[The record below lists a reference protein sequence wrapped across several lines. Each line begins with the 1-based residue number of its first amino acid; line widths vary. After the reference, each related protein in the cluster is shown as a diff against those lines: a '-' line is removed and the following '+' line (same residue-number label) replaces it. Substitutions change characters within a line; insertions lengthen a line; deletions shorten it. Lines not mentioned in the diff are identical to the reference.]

1 MKKGKTPLFCNKKAI
16 IPIFFVSILWFL
28 YGGKRW
34 IRIRARASVLARIAK
49 RPAPKGGSWRNAPR
63 GVNRAESTIPS
74 IKKRHRD
81 FSKEVDS
88 LGVGQFSNIQQNA
101 ALCSAML
108 SKVHNGAVAICNGAN
123 RGLRTRYLIHSLSQ
137 KKAVSRLRYCFF
149 WWEEVDSNHR
159 RRCQQIYSLLPLATR
174 ESSHAWSWWSESNQQ
189 PADYKSA
196 ALPLSHTSE
205 VFGTNTLCRT
215 IRIKMVPW
223 GGVEPPTQGFS
234 VPCSTN

>member
-1 MKKGKTPLFCNKKAI
+1 MQRCEPRLTHAVSHPLSFAQKKKASE
-16 IPIFFVSILWFL
+16 FRCFL
-28 YGGKRW
+28 FWWEEVDSCNSGTGKFTCISGASAPKRW
-34 IRIRARASVLARIAK
+34 FR
-49 RPAPKGGSWRNAPR
+49 RNAPR

-74 IKKRHRD
+74 IKKRHR
-81 FSKEVDS
+81 
-88 LGVGQFSNIQQNA
+88 I
-101 ALCSAML
+101 AM
-108 SKVHNGAVAICNGAN
+108 S
-123 RGLRTRYLIHSLSQ
+123 
-137 KKAVSRLRYCFF
+137 FF

-205 VFGTNTLCRT
+205 VFGTKTLCRT

>member
-34 IRIRARASVLARIAK
+34 ICIRARASVLARIAK

-63 GVNRAESTIPS
+63 GVNRAESTIPD
-74 IKKRHRD
+74 IKKKTPHCD
-81 FSKEVDS
+81 V
-88 LGVGQFSNIQQNA
+88 
-101 ALCSAML
+101 
-108 SKVHNGAVAICNGAN
+108 
-123 RGLRTRYLIHSLSQ
+123 
-137 KKAVSRLRYCFF
+137 FF

>member
-1 MKKGKTPLFCNKKAI
+1 MKFYSE
-16 IPIFFVSILWFL
+16 VSSPERWFRIHP
-28 YGGKRW
+28 YMRKRW
-34 IRIRARASVLARIAK
+34 IRLIAEHNRLRQQTKLRFTLRRLFSMKTRLLTMSAAIDKKIQVLFYLILRS
-49 RPAPKGGSWRNAPR
+49 APKQVVQAQRAARCKPR
-63 GVNRAESTIPS
+63 RIHDSQH
-74 IKKRHRD
+74 KKRHR
-81 FSKEVDS
+81 
-88 LGVGQFSNIQQNA
+88 I
-101 ALCSAML
+101 AM
-108 SKVHNGAVAICNGAN
+108 S
-123 RGLRTRYLIHSLSQ
+123 
-137 KKAVSRLRYCFF
+137 FF

-205 VFGTNTLCRT
+205 VFGTKTLCRT

>member
-108 SKVHNGAVAICNGAN
+108 SKVHNGAVAVGRCEPRLTHAVS
-123 RGLRTRYLIHSLSQ
+123 HPLSFAQTFAQ
-137 KKAVSRLRYCFF
+137 KKKASEFRCFLF
-149 WWEEVDSNHR
+149 WWEEVDS
-159 RRCQQIYSLLPLATR
+159 YK
-174 ESSHAWSWWSESNQQ
+174 SESERACTHSEASSTERWFRIHHNMRKRWI
-189 PADYKSA
+189 ASA
-196 ALPLSHTSE
+196 LGSS
-205 VFGTNTLCRT
+205 
-215 IRIKMVPW
+215 
-223 GGVEPPTQGFS
+223 
-234 VPCSTN
+234 

>member
-1 MKKGKTPLFCNKKAI
+1 
-16 IPIFFVSILWFL
+16 
-28 YGGKRW
+28 
-34 IRIRARASVLARIAK
+34 
-49 RPAPKGGSWRNAPR
+49 
-63 GVNRAESTIPS
+63 
-74 IKKRHRD
+74 
-81 FSKEVDS
+81 
-88 LGVGQFSNIQQNA
+88 
-101 ALCSAML
+101 ML
-108 SKVHNGAVAICNGAN
+108 SKVHNGAVAIRNGAN
-123 RGLRTRYLIHSLSQ
+123 GCFATVLNPLSFAQ
-137 KKAVSRLRYCFF
+137 KKKASEFRCFLFWWEEVDSFNSGTGKFTCISGASAPKQVVQAQRAAWCKTRRIHDSQHKKRHRIAMSFF

-205 VFGTNTLCRT
+205 VFGTKTLCRT